1 MKNLIFFIILLLAV
15 VVGYMYFF
23 GKGEDKE
30 TATSVVNET
39 KELGRSVGDF
49 LKRQKEKYDDGE
61 FDRLLD
67 KISNTL
73 NKFKSKKSEPTVE
86 ENKEMKDLEKE
97 LRQID
102 PEKLNDENRARLK
115 KLLEEL
121 EAEVEKAE

>member
-30 TATSVVNET
+30 TAASVVNET
-39 KELGRSVGDF
+39 KELGKSVGDF

-73 NKFKSKKSEPTVE
+73 NKFKSKKADPTVE
-86 ENKEMKDLEKE
+86 ENKELKELEKE
-97 LRQID
+97 LKQID

-115 KLLEEL
+115 KLLDEL
-121 EAEVEKAE
+121 ETEVEKVE

>member
-1 MKNLIFFIILLLAV
+1 MKNLIFLFILLLAV

-39 KELGRSVGDF
+39 KELAKSVGDF
-49 LKRQKEKYDDGE
+49 IRRQKEKYDDGE

-67 KISNTL
+67 KVSNTL
-73 NKFKSKKSEPTVE
+73 DKFKSKKEEPTVE
-86 ENKEMKDLEKE
+86 ENNELKE
-97 LRQID
+97 LKKELKQID

-115 KLLEEL
+115 KLLDEL
-121 EAEVEKAE
+121 ESEVEKTE